1 MSLPARAEASK
12 ANVKLAEWL
21 DSAADAAREI
31 ASSALGASELAW
43 SGAADEA
50 LPGNL
55 CGIYIPLMMDGAA
68 LQLGVLAT
76 RDVCGALASALLG
89 GDDVQSDEDVFDAV
103 GEITNLIA
111 GQFKVLLAD
120 HQINVRVGV
129 PLAMKGR
136 VFMLGGSLSIHG
148 VLNVDQRAVWLVV
161 TGTKTN

>member
-1 MSLPARAEASK
+1 MSLPVRAEASK
-12 ANVKLAEWL
+12 ADVKLAEWL
-21 DSAADAAREI
+21 ESAAEAAREI

-43 SGAADEA
+43 SGAANEA

-111 GQFKVLLAD
+111 GHFKVLLAD
-120 HQINVRVGV
+120 QINVRVGV

-136 VFMLGGSLSIHG
+136 VFMLGGSRSIHG